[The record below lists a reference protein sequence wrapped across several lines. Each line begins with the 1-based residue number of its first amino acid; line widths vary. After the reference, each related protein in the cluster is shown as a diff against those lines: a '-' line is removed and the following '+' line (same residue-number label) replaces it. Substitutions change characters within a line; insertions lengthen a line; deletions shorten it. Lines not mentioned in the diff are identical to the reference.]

1 MSTPAPPN
9 APEPEREDLVRLR
22 VEIEQ
27 VDRYLIRLVARRVEL
42 ARQVGAVKRATG
54 LPALDP
60 GREAAVIRRV
70 SEVAREEGAPEED
83 VRYLFWHIIG
93 MSRRVQIIEE

>member
-1 MSTPAPPN
+1 MSTPPSRPAS
-9 APEPEREDLVRLR
+9 EPESLARLR
-22 VEIEQ
+22 AEIEQ
-27 VDRYLIRLVARRVEL
+27 VDREVIRLIARRIDL
-42 ARQVGAVKRATG
+42 ARQVGAVKRAAG

-93 MSRRVQIIEE
+93 MSRRVQLIEE

>member
-1 MSTPAPPN
+1 MSTPSDHHKDSMA
-9 APEPEREDLVRLR
+9 DLARLR
-22 VEIEQ
+22 AEIEG
-27 VDRYLIRLVARRVEL
+27 VDRELIRLIAKRVEL
-42 ARQVGAVKRATG
+42 ARQVGAVKHAAG

-60 GREAAVIRRV
+60 AREAAVIRRV

-93 MSRRVQIIEE
+93 MSRRAQLTEE